1 MKFSFNIDLALIIT
15 VFTAFLFW
23 CGYWYNFGYAEY
35 FGVPISFFELSLS
48 TTLVDGIVVAP
59 DRFLT
64 LLTAILVI
72 SFFAG
77 YSRKDAEFIMGVIF
91 TTVLF
96 LLYLVRFKFY
106 DQHKKLKYFPITSLQ
121 LTPYQVEYIF
131 KKRKPRPLF
140 CDCDAVKFSIKKL
153 TKNKITYQQIANSAY
168 GDSSQINGETTI
180 FRIAIHYFVLLIFVY
195 AFIAIF
201 SAGQNLQAEGFKI
214 AEHNHKTNF
223 STNIP
228 KETNYTKFPAFIEKG
243 QEKVSAYKLTN
254 VCNKNSCFA
263 VNSKRNVKLFE
274 IKDIVIQNGPIKK
287 AP

>member
-77 YSRKDAEFIMGVIF
+77 YSRKDAEFITGIIF
-91 TTVLF
+91 TTFLF

-121 LTPYQVEYIF
+121 ITPYQIEYIF
-131 KKRKPRPLF
+131 KKRKRRPPF
-140 CDCDAVKFSIKKL
+140 SNCDSVKFSLKKL
-153 TKNKITYQQIANSAY
+153 NKNKITYQHIAHSAY
-168 GDSSQINGETTI
+168 GANSQISGDETI
-180 FRIAIHYFVLLIFVY
+180 LRIIAHYFVLLIIVL
-195 AFIAIF
+195 AIFAVF
-201 SAGQNLQAEGFKI
+201 SAGKNLQSEGFKI

-228 KETNYTKFPAFIEKG
+228 KETNYTKFPAFIEKD